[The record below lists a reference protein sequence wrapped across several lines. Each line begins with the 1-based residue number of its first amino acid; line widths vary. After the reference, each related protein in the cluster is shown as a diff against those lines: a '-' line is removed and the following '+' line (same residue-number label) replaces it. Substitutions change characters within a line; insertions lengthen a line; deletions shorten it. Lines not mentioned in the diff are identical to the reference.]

1 MLTRRIIKTFGYNVL
16 YLLTDVCCS
25 SLAKSD
31 NVVVSSSKKVNI
43 ALTNFAHGQ
52 TSNEPIR
59 HTRQNSTSKSKY
71 SSMQWCIEM
80 NYFNK

>member
-1 MLTRRIIKTFGYNVL
+1 MLTRRIIKTFGDKVL

-31 NVVVSSSKKVNI
+31 NVVVSSSKRVNI

-52 TSNEPIR
+52 TSNVPTR
-59 HTRQNSTSKSKY
+59 YTRQAIQSKGKY
-71 SSMQWCIEM
+71 IRSCNGVSQ
-80 NYFNK
+80 

>member
-1 MLTRRIIKTFGYNVL
+1 MLTRRIIKTFGDNVL

-31 NVVVSSSKKVNI
+31 NVVVSSSKRVNI

-52 TSNEPIR
+52 IINVPTR
-59 HTRQNSTSKSKY
+59 YTRQTSKSKY
-71 SSMQWCIEM
+71 SIVQWCVIM
-80 NYFNK
+80 IYLNK